1 MNSCKD
7 CRFAK
12 KRFWI
17 FGERMCRNKRRNN
30 LEIASC
36 ADARI
41 GYIVTFDRAVNYHIR
56 HCTHF
61 QEISQG
67 SSCIRRF
74 PPPPKGY
81 IPEIPDRKENPY
93 MGGKIE
99 NDTGS
104 N

>member
-1 MNSCKD
+1 MAGADNGQNKGKGEIRSLSLRTLDISSC
-7 CRFAK
+7 
-12 KRFWI
+12 
-17 FGERMCRNKRRNN
+17 
-30 LEIASC
+30 S
-36 ADARI
+36 DARI
-41 GYIVTFDRAVNYHIR
+41 GYIISFDRAVNYHIR
-56 HCTHF
+56 HCPHW

-81 IPEIPDRKENPY
+81 IPDIPERKENPY

-99 NDTGS
+99 NDTGT